1 MSNGFIPKRDVILTL
16 LHGVPA
22 DYAAAFFASLRRTG
36 YRGEVVVF
44 AGAMTEESLAGL
56 SRQGVRVVPFK
67 FRGGRVKQILIRLWP
82 VWRLV
87 FNSRVAPEIK
97 ERLARTVFHLF
108 YLRHLLYLQF
118 LRAHRQDYD
127 RVFLTDARDVYFQ
140 ADPFSWNPP
149 AGVHVFLEVTPFED
163 SEMNLRWIARPFGT
177 AAAAKMK
184 GKTISCAGTVFGD
197 MPGILQYLETM
208 VTLSMGARSQKEVT
222 GDQGIHNYLVH
233 QQPFPGIT
241 IHDNR
246 TGPVLTIG
254 AARLETIRF
263 NAEGWV
269 VDDTGA
275 VAPVLHQY
283 DRHSAVEKALLAR
296 LH

>member
-1 MSNGFIPKRDVILTL
+1 
-16 LHGVPA
+16 
-22 DYAAAFFASLRRTG
+22 
-36 YRGEVVVF
+36 
-44 AGAMTEESLAGL
+44 
-56 SRQGVRVVPFK
+56 
-67 FRGGRVKQILIRLWP
+67 
-82 VWRLV
+82 
-87 FNSRVAPEIK
+87 
-97 ERLARTVFHLF
+97 
-108 YLRHLLYLQF
+108 
-118 LRAHRQDYD
+118 
-127 RVFLTDARDVYFQ
+127 
-140 ADPFSWNPP
+140 
-149 AGVHVFLEVTPFED
+149 
-163 SEMNLRWIARPFGT
+163 
-177 AAAAKMK
+177 
-184 GKTISCAGTVFGD
+184 
-197 MPGILQYLETM
+197 